1 MSIISERLS
10 AHSERESTIVAI
22 GLLIVLSFSI
32 TLVQDWVGRSTF
44 YSQVRS
50 KTLALHE
57 GILHNRLPA
66 GAQTWKDLGANSVN
80 TRVGV
85 VYFAEAVR
93 RLTGEDVNNVYRV
106 IDSIAL
112 FAALIV
118 LFVYLRTFVPESYAL
133 LAFSIS
139 GPCCP

>member
-1 MSIISERLS
+1 M
-10 AHSERESTIVAI
+10 
-22 GLLIVLSFSI
+22 
-32 TLVQDWVGRSTF
+32 
-44 YSQVRS
+44 
-50 KTLALHE
+50 ALHE